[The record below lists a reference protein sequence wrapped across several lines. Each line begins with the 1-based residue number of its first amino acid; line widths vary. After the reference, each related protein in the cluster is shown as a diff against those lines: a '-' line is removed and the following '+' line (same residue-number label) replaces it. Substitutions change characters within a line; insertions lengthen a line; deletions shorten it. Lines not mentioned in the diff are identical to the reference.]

1 MKVLVLLFPFM
12 VSAQDSTIIRKYG
25 VFDHATIE
33 QIESL
38 VSKGEMTRREADN
51 RYVYYL
57 QNNLNRLKKKETVI
71 KKQFREVGVYDLDKI
86 RNEMLIMDFPV
97 EKIEASLGGMLRVIH
112 SMKKEKDKYEISPRI
127 ESYFKER
134 LELRNFHINY
144 IIKKSK
150 RISQVNK

>member
-1 MKVLVLLFPFM
+1 MKVLILLFPLLI
-12 VSAQDSTIIRKYG
+12 SAQDSTIIRKYG

-33 QIESL
+33 RIESS
-38 VSKGEMTRREADN
+38 VSSGVMTRREADS

-57 QNNLNRLKKKETVI
+57 QNNLNRLKKNETVI
-71 KKQFREVGVYDLDKI
+71 KNQFREVGVYDLDKI

-112 SMKKEKDKYEISPRI
+112 AMKKEKDKYEISPRI